1 MMIEGAADFVT
12 EEQMMG
18 AIDAGMKAV
27 TKICK
32 VLYVIVTSPMRESCL
47 PFMSSWCKFVTEE
60 QIMSA
65 IDASMKAVTKV
76 CKMLNAMTRHV

>member
-32 VLYVIVTSPMRESCL
+32 VLYLIVTSPMGESCL
-47 PFMSSWCKFVTEE
+47 PFMSLWFEFVTEE
-60 QIMSA
+60 QIMGA
-65 IDASMKAVTKV
+65 IDTSMKAVTKV
-76 CKMLNAMTRHV
+76 SKIFNAITRHV